1 MYIPH
6 HLKNG
11 KISFEELLKKF
22 RLPSNPHP
30 GVKLTVTGEAP
41 EPKVLSLGLRE
52 LRSKNK

>member
-22 RLPSNPHP
+22 HLPSSPHP
-30 GVKLTVTGEAP
+30 GIKLTVIGEVSK
-41 EPKVLSLGLRE
+41 PKALSLGLRE